1 LPAHGVR
8 CFPLEWWCSAPIGFL
23 GAPLCSFF
31 LMIRRPPRSPPFPY
45 TTLSRSFPAGDSANR
60 KKSLRQIS
68 RQIPSGE
75 LFFRSEEH
83 TSELQSHV
91 NLVCGLLLEK
101 KKQSNK
107 VTRPPRNASVIS
119 NSPARISAAG
129 RYILL
134 FQPSGS
140 RLPATFYLTANC
152 LD

>member
-91 NLVCGLLLEK
+91 NLVCGLLLEQTK
-101 KKQSNK
+101 DGGRNQRHDRL
-107 VTRPPRNASVIS
+107 RPPHHSG
-119 NSPARISAAG
+119 PARIVS
-129 RYILL
+129 
-134 FQPSGS
+134 P
-140 RLPATFYLTANC
+140 
-152 LD
+152 